1 MRFLIAALLST
12 FPLAAANVRV
22 WQDTLTL
29 LTWSEGLPDANPRF
43 ELYPQGNYPSY
54 PYAFRTNLLADNAK
68 VAWRQ
73 LNLEN
78 EYLFCRVLPDLGG
91 HLYSCRD
98 KINGQEIFYANPV
111 IHKGWVGLRG
121 AWVPVGIEL
130 NFPVAHSLTTVS
142 PVSFG
147 TQQHPDGSAGVWVAD
162 IDRQTGMEWRVEWI
176 LRPGSAILEE
186 QVWLYNRGDSGQP
199 YHFWSTSEETIQDRN
214 SGFQYP
220 MLVSGSHGFT
230 SLDTWPLN
238 QAGVDMSV
246 IRNHTGQVG
255 LFAYGSNEAFF
266 AAYHPATRTGTA
278 HFADPAAVPGK
289 KLWSWGPADDI
300 YVQTRLTQDF
310 PSYIETQAG
319 VTPNQETRL
328 WLEPQQSSHF
338 TEYWMPVR
346 QLHGVSRA
354 NLAGVLYLGRTM
366 IDSQPA
372 LLAEFN
378 ANAPMAGVT
387 VNIMNGAATV
397 FTETVGLHPET
408 TYVHQVAN
416 PATGVNYSFQIV
428 DPVKGVVFTHTL
440 NTLNAQAPNKVTLGA
455 QPAPDFSKSDTDQQV
470 LTRGRNY
477 EQFMQYGLA
486 ESTYSAGLTLF
497 PQSAALL
504 KAAGRL
510 AVSASRFSDAVRQLT
525 QVPSDAETQY
535 YLGLAY
541 AGLGQQTQA
550 KAAWNGIL
558 SSPDFGAA
566 ATFQLAC
573 LDALTGDVASAA
585 TLFDRLNT
593 VRAGALEVALL
604 RHQGKTAAAGAA
616 LARWQAASPTDLFLR
631 NEAVLLGRSD
641 AALPADLSG
650 EPERVLNLV
659 DDYFRLG
666 FWADAA
672 SLLSATYPAVP
683 ELQREL
689 GSVAPQNNALI
700 AYYRG
705 YANQQQGGSP
715 AADFTAASRM
725 TLLYLY
731 PNRFSS
737 FAVLRGALE
746 ANPSDASAHF
756 LLGLLFMS
764 RRQVDNA
771 VAEWQKTR
779 SIQRNIPTLHR
790 NLGRAY
796 LDIKKD
802 VDMALPI
809 LREGL
814 ADDPNNS
821 DLQDAYRR
829 ALQLA
834 NPPRSQT
841 ITFGTLSN
849 QPFGAAPFTV
859 GATASSGL
867 PVSFNSQ
874 TTPVCTVSGLQVTLA
889 SVGTCTIEATQA
901 GNANYAPAPNV
912 AQSFGV
918 TKATAR
924 GAHGPDGHVHL

>member
-1 MRFLIAALLST
+1 MRLLIAVLLST
-12 FPLAAANVRV
+12 FPVAAANVRV

-29 LTWSEGLPDANPRF
+29 LTWSEGPPDTNPRF

-54 PYAFRTNLLADNAK
+54 PYAFRTNLLSDNAK

-98 KINGQEIFYANPV
+98 KINGREMFYANPV
-111 IHKGWVGLRG
+111 IRKGWIGLRG

-130 NFPVAHSLTTVS
+130 NFPVSHSLTTVS
-142 PVSFG
+142 PVIFG

-176 LRPGSAILEE
+176 LRPGSAVLEE
-186 QVWLYNRGDSGQP
+186 QVWLYNRGDSRHP
-199 YHFWSTSEETIQDRN
+199 YHFWSTSTETIQDGN

-238 QAGVDMSV
+238 QAGVDMSA

-255 LFAYGSNEAFF
+255 LFAYGSNEPFF

-289 KLWSWGPADDI
+289 KLWSWGPAEDI
-300 YVQTRLTQDF
+300 YVRTRLTQDF

-319 VTPNQETRL
+319 VTVNQETRR
-328 WLEPQQSSHF
+328 WLEPQRSSHF
-338 TEYWMPVR
+338 AEYWMPVR
-346 QLHGVSRA
+346 QLDGVSRA
-354 NLAGVLYLGRTM
+354 NLAGVLYLGRTT
-366 IDSQPA
+366 IDGQPA
-372 LLAEFN
+372 LVAEFN
-378 ANAPMAGVT
+378 ANATMSGVT
-387 VNIMNGAATV
+387 VNILNGATKV

-408 TYVHQVAN
+408 TYVHNVAH
-416 PATGVNYSFQIV
+416 PATGENYTFQIV
-428 DPVKGVVFTHTL
+428 DPKAGVVFTHTE
-440 NTLNAQAPNKVTLGA
+440 NTLHALPPKDVTLGK
-455 QPAPDFSKSDTDQQV
+455 QPAPDLSKSDTDQQV
-470 LTRGRNY
+470 LARGASY
-477 EQFMQYGLA
+477 EQFMQYALA

-510 AVSASRFSDAVRQLT
+510 AVSAARFSDAVGQLT
-525 QVPSDAETQY
+525 QVPGDAETQY

-558 SSPDFGAA
+558 LSPDFGTA

-573 LDALTGDVASAA
+573 LDALTGDLASAA

-593 VRAGALEVALL
+593 VRAGALEVAVL
-604 RHQGKTAAAGAA
+604 RHQGNQAAAGAKV
-616 LARWQAASPTDLFLR
+616 ARWQAVSPTDLFLR
-631 NEAVLLGRSD
+631 HEAVLLGRSD
-641 AALPADLSG
+641 AALPGDLSA

-672 SLLSATYPAVP
+672 SLLSATYPAVA

-689 GSVAPQNNALI
+689 ASVAPQNNALI

-705 YANQQQGGSP
+705 YAKGQQGESP
-715 AADFTAASRM
+715 AADFAAASNM
-725 TLLYLY
+725 PLVYLH
-731 PNRFSS
+731 PNRLSS
-737 FAVLRGALE
+737 FAVLRAALQT
-746 ANPSDASAHF
+746 NPSDASAHF

-771 VAEWQKTR
+771 IAEWQKTR
-779 SIQRNIPTLHR
+779 SIRRNIPTLHR

-796 LDIKKD
+796 LDIKND

-809 LREGL
+809 LKEGL
-814 ADDPNNS
+814 ADDANNP
-821 DLQDAYRR
+821 DLQDAYKR

-834 NPPRSQT
+834 NSPRTQT
-841 ITFGTLSN
+841 ITFGKLPN
-849 QPFGAAPFTV
+849 HPLGDAPFTV
-859 GATASSGL
+859 SATASSGL

-874 TTPVCTVSGLQVTLA
+874 TTTVCTVSGSQVTLV
-889 SVGTCTIEATQA
+889 SVGTCTIQATQA
-901 GNANYAPAPNV
+901 GNAKYAPAPKV
-912 AQSFGV
+912 AQSFNV
-918 TKATAR
+918 TKATDFGAR
-924 GAHGPDGHVHL
+924 APGDRVQ